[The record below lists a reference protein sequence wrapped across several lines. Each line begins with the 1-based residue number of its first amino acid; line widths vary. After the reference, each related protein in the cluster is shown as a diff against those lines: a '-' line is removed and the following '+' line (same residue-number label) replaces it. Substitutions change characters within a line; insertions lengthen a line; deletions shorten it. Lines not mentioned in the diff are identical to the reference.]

1 MQSQH
6 EPARTD
12 LERVQALLRSPRVGG
27 NARLRLV
34 DLEQRLKAGFL
45 SSESRQRIRDLY
57 KRFMD
62 QPVPETVSAASS
74 ESPLFSGAVQ
84 EACGESDAT
93 RLQQRVVELERRL
106 AATPEPGGCSNGT
119 HADEILALR
128 RRLEAAEEAA
138 RSARSDAE
146 RAEQRLAQRRASA
159 NHEANRKIR
168 RIKRIFALHFHP
180 DHVNATG
187 LERDIRE
194 TVFKDFWGELD
205 KIEREDLGE

>member
-1 MQSQH
+1 MQSQY
-6 EPARTD
+6 EPVRTD

-34 DLEQRLKAGFL
+34 DLEQRLKSGFL

-62 QPVPETVSAASS
+62 QPVPATASTASS
-74 ESPLFSGAVQ
+74 ESPPSSAEVQ
-84 EACGESDAT
+84 EACGETNVA
-93 RLQQRVVELERRL
+93 RLQQRVAELECRL
-106 AATPEPGGCSNGT
+106 AATPEPGAGSNGS

-138 RSARSDAE
+138 RSARAEAE
-146 RAEQRLAQRRASA
+146 RAEQRLAQHRVSA

-168 RIKRIFALHFHP
+168 RIKRIFALNFHP

-187 LERDIRE
+187 VERDIRE